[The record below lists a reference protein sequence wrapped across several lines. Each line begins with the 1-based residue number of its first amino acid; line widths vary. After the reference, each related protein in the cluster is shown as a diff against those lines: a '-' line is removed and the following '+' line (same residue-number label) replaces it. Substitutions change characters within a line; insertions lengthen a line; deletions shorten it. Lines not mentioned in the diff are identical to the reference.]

1 MIKTVLTIC
10 IINTRRTH
18 NLHLLG
24 KWLPPNLLH
33 ACSLLRFA
41 CVFLQEDADVE
52 WKFARAK
59 LWLSYFDEG
68 RTLPA
73 PFNLVP
79 SPKSFYYLIVRMK
92 SCLIH
97 QCKVKSHHNNEVEL
111 GMMKPQAKVIVR
123 KKSPTHIISNA
134 QFVWCQLLMKEKDI
148 CIISFTLQQSKT
160 CMIDHLQQ
168 KNKQKTNWKQN
179 RAWIAQCVR
188 NENRTCSPLIIASDS
203 NICQIFPV
211 FSSRQK

>member
-1 MIKTVLTIC
+1 MIKTVLSIC
-10 IINTRRTH
+10 IINTKRTQTI
-18 NLHLLG
+18 HLLG
-24 KWLPPNLLH
+24 GVTTSH
-33 ACSLLRFA
+33 FA
-41 CVFLQEDADVE
+41 CVFVQEDADVE

-97 QCKVKSHHNNEVEL
+97 LCKAKSHHSNEVEL

-123 KKSPTHIISNA
+123 KKSPTHIVNDA
-134 QFVWCQLLMKEKDI
+134 KYVWVSINDD
-148 CIISFTLQQSKT
+148 LQEHLIFIFYTPPTSPNKKKARKT
-160 CMIDHLQQ
+160 
-168 KNKQKTNWKQN
+168 K
-179 RAWIAQCVR
+179 
-188 NENRTCSPLIIASDS
+188 NRTLEHVAPDYSICPISPTFS
-203 NICQIFPV
+203 NRQ
-211 FSSRQK
+211 SSFHD